1 MKGGA
6 EATAGHRGRR
16 RAARGRWLEAGKAMG
31 VGDLH
36 ADGGTVSAHRARSE
50 MARACTTMGTGAH
63 GDEASQGRR
72 VRGRHGERR
81 RER

>member
-1 MKGGA
+1 
-6 EATAGHRGRR
+6 
-16 RAARGRWLEAGKAMG
+16 MG

-36 ADGGTVSAHRARSE
+36 ADGGTVSAQRARAE